1 MPRTASAKAHPF
13 KRHAVAAN
21 DSRCTL
27 PAVVAY
33 RLAEASARW
42 REQRLCRVTTGGKY
56 PARAVS
62 SAA

>member
-1 MPRTASAKAHPF
+1 MPRTASAKAHAI

-21 DSRCTL
+21 DLRSTL

-33 RLAEASARW
+33 RLGEASARW
-42 REQRLCRVTTGGKY
+42 REHRLCRVTTGGKC
-56 PARAVS
+56 PASAVS